1 VRLLLDECVA
11 GRQLSRKLASA
22 GHDVSRSVDAIGD
35 GVEDLVVFACAQQ
48 QQRALLTYNNRD
60 FVEIAR
66 TASKHSGLVLIY
78 QDNDERDMS
87 NDDIVKTLANVEN
100 VFPAGIA
107 RQVIVLNAY
116 RW

>member
-1 VRLLLDECVA
+1 
-11 GRQLSRKLASA
+11 
-22 GHDVSRSVDAIGD
+22 
-35 GVEDLVVFACAQQ
+35 
-48 QQRALLTYNNRD
+48 
-60 FVEIAR
+60 
-66 TASKHSGLVLIY
+66 
-78 QDNDERDMS
+78 MS